1 MILSSCLVIVGSGLT
16 DSGTAASGTAAS
28 ATTDSTT
35 AAAAATTVVSR
46 TVLEDFPNCG
56 EKGTSTRVVGG
67 TEVVQNEY
75 PWLCSLKYKV
85 PRAQIHPPLVCMQP
99 FKTKRCWT
107 RF

>member
-16 DSGTAASGTAAS
+16 DSGTAAS

-85 PRAQIHPPLVCMQP
+85 TSQIHPPLVCMQP

>member
-1 MILSSCLVIVGSGLT
+1 MSIVIVGSGLT

-85 PRAQIHPPLVCMQP
+85 TRGLRSIHL
-99 FKTKRCWT
+99 
-107 RF
+107 

>member
-1 MILSSCLVIVGSGLT
+1 MSIVIVGSGLT

-85 PRAQIHPPLVCMQP
+85 TRAQINPPLVCMQP